1 MIYSGSPIVTVV
13 IPTRNR
19 AQLMIR
25 AVKSA
30 LGQTLSDIEV
40 VTVVDGHD
48 PESASALQ
56 TLGDPRVHPV
66 YLDASVGGSQARN
79 IGVQKARGQF
89 IAFLDDDDEW
99 LPNKLELQYE
109 ASRTSTRRRP
119 VVTSRL
125 IARRPDSD
133 EVWPRRWMRDGES
146 MGDYLF
152 CRNKSIRQG
161 EGFIQTSTLLVPRD
175 LALEVPFR
183 AGLPRHQDWDWL
195 IRVSSHPEVV
205 FICVWKAL
213 VIYHIDGHRKS
224 ISAGRDAGPSI
235 EWISNNT
242 LVTPKAR
249 AYFFATQVAVRCRSL
264 KAFLKIVRE
273 TVFYPKALLIGLG
286 FAVIPRYVVSRMRTK
301 AATHA

>member
-1 MIYSGSPIVTVV
+1 M
-13 IPTRNR
+13 N
-19 AQLMIR
+19 
-25 AVKSA
+25 
-30 LGQTLSDIEV
+30 
-40 VTVVDGHD
+40 
-48 PESASALQ
+48 
-56 TLGDPRVHPV
+56 
-66 YLDASVGGSQARN
+66 
-79 IGVQKARGQF
+79 
-89 IAFLDDDDEW
+89 
-99 LPNKLELQYE
+99 
-109 ASRTSTRRRP
+109 
-119 VVTSRL
+119 
-125 IARRPDSD
+125 
-133 EVWPRRWMRDGES
+133 
-146 MGDYLF
+146 
-152 CRNKSIRQG
+152 
-161 EGFIQTSTLLVPRD
+161 
-175 LALEVPFR
+175 
-183 AGLPRHQDWDWL
+183 GLPRHQDWDWL
-195 IRVSSHPEVV
+195 IRVSSHPEVA